1 MAFIIVSKT
10 ELDIQDIYLEN
21 KFQEKFGKEKIYVYV
36 LEFSKEICVNLRIET
51 AQKPPL
57 DLVGGLKKSRN
68 CYYKFGLPT
77 IEFTQPQ
84 HVMYINSNLIEI
96 DSNRVVLS
104 QLPCLEQV
112 RKKGGSVAIR
122 LSDYLPVNFSVEDI
136 DSDKNQAEQLGWE
149 IENTRYI
156 PTFVRDK
163 DESDKGNIIGFNST
177 IEFKPIRNTSVSV
190 DTRRAFI
197 VRNEYLENRFSKRKG
212 L

>member
-1 MAFIIVSKT
+1 MENENQEVKTDSKT
-10 ELDIQDIYLEN
+10 ADKTNESVKTFTQEEVNEMIN
-21 KFQEKFGKEKIYVYV
+21 K
-36 LEFSKEICVNLRIET
+36 RIE
-51 AQKPPL
+51 
-57 DLVGGLKKSRN
+57 R
-68 CYYKFGLPT
+68 
-77 IEFTQPQ
+77 E
-84 HVMYINSNLIEI
+84 
-96 DSNRVVLS
+96 R
-104 QLPCLEQV
+104 
-112 RKKGGSVAIR
+112 
-122 LSDYLPVNFSVEDI
+122 
-136 DSDKNQAEQLGWE
+136 KNQAEQLGWE